1 MPLVRLLQRARRS
14 RAFTLLEV
22 MVATAILGLTL
33 TVILSAEGGLAAS
46 GKSTANVG
54 RAISLGRCKM
64 TEAEDKVLRYGF
76 PFVDDIQLDQTCCN
90 DEEVPGFKCDMRTEL
105 ILMPNP
111 PTTGL
116 DGGAMSL
123 SGSPSASAALTAA
136 TAAAAAA
143 TAGGAPT
150 DLPGVLG
157 GLGLGG
163 DGGMGSIN
171 LEGGVPGL
179 LGMGGSGAGTQGLLS
194 MVMGFVYPFIKPMME
209 ASIRRVTVTVRW
221 MEGAKP
227 KEFSLLQYI
236 TNPSNG
242 GFGPGGDGGAGSSS
256 SPAGS
261 SGAGTS
267 TPGAANTVANPLT
280 GVMQR

>member
-1 MPLVRLLQRARRS
+1 VRS

-54 RAISLGRCKM
+54 TAISLARCRM

-76 PFVDDIQLDQTCCN
+76 PIVDDMQLDQPCCN

-111 PTTGL
+111 PTTNL

-123 SGSPSASAALTAA
+123 SAAPSASAALTAA
-136 TAAAAAA
+136 AAAA
-143 TAGGAPT
+143 TATGAPT
-150 DLPGVLG
+150 DLPGALPGLLG
-157 GLGLGG
+157 GLGG
-163 DGGMGSIN
+163 DGGLGSLN
-171 LEGGVPGL
+171 LEGGVGSL
-179 LGMGGSGAGTQGLLS
+179 LTQQGGSGMGTQGLLS

-209 ASIRRVTVTVRW
+209 ASIRRVTVTVHW
-221 MEGAKP
+221 TEGAKP

-242 GFGPGGDGGAGSSS
+242 GFGPSSGDGGVA
-256 SPAGS
+256 
-261 SGAGTS
+261 SGAS
-267 TPGAANTVANPLT
+267 TTGASSGAANTAAPAATANGNPVGGIL
-280 GVMQR
+280 QR